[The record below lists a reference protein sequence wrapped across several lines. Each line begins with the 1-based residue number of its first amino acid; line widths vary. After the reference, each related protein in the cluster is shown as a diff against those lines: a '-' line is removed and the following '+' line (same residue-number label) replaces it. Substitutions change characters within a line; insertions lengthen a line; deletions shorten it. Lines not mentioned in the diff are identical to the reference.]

1 MKTLFRRFSQE
12 EQGSSVIIM
21 GVAIIGLLAMAGL
34 VIDGGTLYMS
44 KSHLQKTANAA
55 ALSGAQEL
63 THNQTAVSEV
73 VNQVLQAHNETN
85 SLVQTTIEMENKVT
99 VHLKKDVTLSFV
111 NIFGYDS
118 SPVEAKATAEIM
130 MMSKAAGAAPLGID
144 ESISLD
150 FYREYKLKVDE
161 ADVDTGNFGVLALGG
176 TGASTYEQN
185 LKNGYQN
192 SIQVGDVLRTQTGN
206 IAGKTKT
213 GVQERLDACPYLAGQ
228 THHRDCSRI
237 LLIPVYQ
244 PYSFDSNQLK
254 EVKIT
259 GFAYF
264 YILEPMNS
272 QDKTIKGMFIKR
284 AGTGIVDP
292 AIVNKGAYGIRLIE

>member
-1 MKTLFRRFSQE
+1 MKKLFRRFSQE
-12 EQGSSVIIM
+12 EQGSSIILM
-21 GVAIIGLLAMAGL
+21 GVAIIGLLAIVGL

-63 THNQTAVSEV
+63 TYNETAVTEV
-73 VNQVLQAHNETN
+73 VNQVLQAHQETN
-85 SLVQTTIEMENKVT
+85 SLVQTIIEMEHKVT
-99 VHLKKDVTLSFV
+99 VHLEKEVTLSFV

-118 SPVEAKATAEIM
+118 APVEAIATAEIM

-144 ESISLD
+144 ESISLE

-185 LKNGYQN
+185 LKYGYQN
-192 SIQVGDVLRTQTGN
+192 AIQVGDILGLQTGN

-213 GVQERLDACPYLAGQ
+213 GVQERLDACPYLAGE

-244 PYSFDSNQLK
+244 PYTYATNQLQ

>member
-1 MKTLFRRFSQE
+1 MNTLFRRFLQE
-12 EQGSSVIIM
+12 EQGSSIILM
-21 GVAIIGLLAMAGL
+21 GLAIIGLLAMAGL
-34 VIDGGTLYMS
+34 VIDGGSLYMS

-63 THNQTAVSEV
+63 TNNQTMVSEV
-73 VNQVLQAHNETN
+73 VDQVLQSHQETD
-85 SLVQTTIEMENKVT
+85 SLVQTTIEMEHKVS
-99 VHLKKDVTLSFV
+99 VHLKKEVALSFAK
-111 NIFGYDS
+111 IFGYHS
-118 SPVEAKATAEIM
+118 APVEAIATAEIM

-161 ADVDTGNFGVLALGG
+161 EDVDTGNFGVLALGG

-185 LKNGYQN
+185 LKYGYQDA
-192 SIQVGDVLRTQTGN
+192 IQVGDILETQTGN

-213 GVQERLDACPYLAGQ
+213 GIQERLDSCPYLAGE

-244 PYSFDSNQLK
+244 PYTYTTNQLQ

-264 YILEPMNS
+264 YILEPMDS